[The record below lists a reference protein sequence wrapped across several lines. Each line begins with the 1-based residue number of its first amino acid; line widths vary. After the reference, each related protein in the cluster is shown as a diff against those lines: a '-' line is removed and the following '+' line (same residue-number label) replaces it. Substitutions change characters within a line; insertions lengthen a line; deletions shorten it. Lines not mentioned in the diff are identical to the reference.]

1 MTFGESMHTMSF
13 ADSVESAI
21 PLHLTKGSQMATYRD
36 VKRQI
41 AELEKQAEVLRKA
54 EAVKVIA
61 NIKSQIQ
68 RFDLKPADLFDDLT
82 TDRSITASPV
92 PVASVAPGVAVKAT
106 PAKKSR
112 SVAKYMERPRKSAR
126 LDQEREQRR
135 FSDRNGSG
143 KTQRGTGQQEG
154 RSQAGRQDKRK
165 SCTEGSGQARCQS
178 GGKTRSQNARNQGG
192 RQARRQVVGKQG
204 PASQETSYSRTGN
217 PGPGCQE
224 ASSCQKARG

>member
-61 NIKSQIQ
+61 NIKSQIA

-82 TDRSITASPV
+82 VVTGDRPLTVSSPPIASVV
-92 PVASVAPGVAVKAT
+92 PVIAAKSI
-106 PAKKSR
+106 PAKKPR
-112 SVAKYMERPRKSAR
+112 AAAKYMDP
-126 LDQEREQRR
+126 D
-135 FSDRNGSG
+135 SG
-143 KTQRGTGQQEG
+143 KTWNGHGKAPAWKNEPVHYPAR
-154 RSQAGRQDKRK
+154 AQDAEY
-165 SCTEGSGQARCQS
+165 CTMPVGSAS
-178 GGKTRSQNARNQGG
+178 
-192 RQARRQVVGKQG
+192 
-204 PASQETSYSRTGN
+204 PAKKER
-217 PGPGCQE
+217 
-224 ASSCQKARG
+224 

>member
-68 RFDLKPADLFDDLT
+68 RFDLKPADLFEDLT
-82 TDRSITASPV
+82 AVAGDRPLPVSSQPIASVV
-92 PVASVAPGVAVKAT
+92 PVIAATST
-106 PAKKSR
+106 PANTINSM
-112 SVAKYMERPRKSAR
+112 AKPNTVRREIDQRPYRKA
-126 LDQEREQRR
+126 
-135 FSDRNGSG
+135 
-143 KTQRGTGQQEG
+143 
-154 RSQAGRQDKRK
+154 
-165 SCTEGSGQARCQS
+165 
-178 GGKTRSQNARNQGG
+178 
-192 RQARRQVVGKQG
+192 
-204 PASQETSYSRTGN
+204 
-217 PGPGCQE
+217 
-224 ASSCQKARG
+224 